1 MMSHRSRP
9 ARVAMAAA
17 ALTLAAPSTSLAAN
31 TVFGGST
38 TGGDAIALTADKKAA
53 KLKSAVIA
61 WVAPCDDGMR
71 FPVSLNVTAVNP
83 DQGFESGPRD
93 LAVTRNAKGRF
104 TGTQTG
110 ARDLG
115 EQVAIVSTKLAGKL
129 RRGKASGTLS
139 AHVTGFDK
147 ATSEPRFSC
156 SVRVRWSATSSPG
169 RVFAGV
175 TSQEEPMV
183 VRFDAA
189 RRRATDVLVGW
200 RTETCDPPDRFM
212 RIGDQL
218 VDFPV
223 KAKRFGDVFEY
234 TVDGEAGNRFTLAY
248 DLAGKL
254 TSRGAR
260 GTVRVRITE
269 RDAVGATWSPATR
282 AA

>member
-17 ALTLAAPSTSLAAN
+17 ALTFAAPSTSLAAN

-71 FPVSLNVTAVNP
+71 FPVSLNVTAVKP
-83 DQGFESGPRD
+83 DKGFESGPRD

-115 EQVAIVSTKLAGKL
+115 EQVAVVSTKLAGKL

-139 AHVTGFDK
+139 AARHRIRQGHQR
-147 ATSEPRFSC
+147 APLQLLGPRPL
-156 SVRVRWSATSSPG
+156 VRDELPGTRVRRGDEPG
-169 RVFAGV
+169 GADGRAL
-175 TSQEEPMV
+175 
-183 VRFDAA
+183 
-189 RRRATDVLVGW
+189 RRRAAPGDRRARRLEDRDV
-200 RTETCDPPDRFM
+200 R
-212 RIGDQL
+212 
-218 VDFPV
+218 
-223 KAKRFGDVFEY
+223 
-234 TVDGEAGNRFTLAY
+234 
-248 DLAGKL
+248 
-254 TSRGAR
+254 
-260 GTVRVRITE
+260 
-269 RDAVGATWSPATR
+269 PA
-282 AA
+282 